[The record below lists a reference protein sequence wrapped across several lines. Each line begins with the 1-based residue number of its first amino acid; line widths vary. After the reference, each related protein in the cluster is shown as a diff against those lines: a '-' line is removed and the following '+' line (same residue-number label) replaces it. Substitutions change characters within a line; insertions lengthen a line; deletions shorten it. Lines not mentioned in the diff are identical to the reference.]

1 MGIRYTGKVFHI
13 LNSMRTTIT
22 NSSMS
27 DDDKENVIAMIN
39 ACEQLTQAGH
49 LVACGRTLSAFETR
63 TGLSAAQMRATDAY
77 KQIASLLV
85 GDSAPITCP
94 RLWFDFSRSLL
105 KTENPNLRLRTKKT
119 KDGGY
124 MVTRLA

>member
-1 MGIRYTGKVFHI
+1 MGIRYTGKVFHL
-13 LNSMRTTIT
+13 LNSMRETIT

-27 DDDKENVIAMIN
+27 SEDKENVIAMIN

-49 LVACGRTLSAFETR
+49 LVACGRTLAAFETR
-63 TGLSAAQMRATDAY
+63 TGLTAEQMRETDAY

-85 GDSAPITCP
+85 GDSVPISCP

-105 KTENPNLRLRTKKT
+105 KIENPNLRMRTKKSSS
-119 KDGGY
+119 GEL

>member
-1 MGIRYTGKVFHI
+1 MGIRYTGKVFHL
-13 LNSMRTTIT
+13 LNSMRETIV

-27 DDDKENVIAMIN
+27 DTDKENLIAMIG

-49 LVACGRTLSAFETR
+49 LVACGRTIAAFETR
-63 TGLSAAQMRATDAY
+63 VGLSADQMRQTEAY

-105 KTENPNLRLRTKKT
+105 KIDNPNLRLRTKKI
-119 KDGGY
+119 KDGGI

>member
-13 LNSMRTTIT
+13 LNSMRDTIT

-27 DDDKENVIAMIN
+27 DTDKENVIAMIN

-49 LVACGRTLSAFETR
+49 LIACGRTLAAFETR
-63 TGLSAAQMRATDAY
+63 SGLSAEQMRGTDAY

-85 GDSAPITCP
+85 GDSAQITCP